1 MSVGHSIDINRGYA
15 LARLPFL
22 GGIGRLYP
30 GVHFSLCF
38 WKCGQSL
45 LIAYRGTNPSQVL
58 LPSLG
63 EITAPCGK
71 SFLLVDLSFFW
82 VDKVIRTFGGPRRRQ
97 IREFLKSF
105 STGWGVT
112 YCSPFSAEL
121 TILQRSW
128 ASEILGLQFGD
139 LDLPFPLSSQDSELH
154 RLIRRAFPET
164 GNRLKAG

>member
-71 SFLLVDLSFFW
+71 SFLLVNLSFFW
-82 VDKVIRTFGGPRRRQ
+82 SDRIIQTFPGPRRRQ
-97 IREFLKSF
+97 IRSF
-105 STGWGVT
+105 CTGWGVT
-112 YCSPFSAEL
+112 YCGPFCAEL
-121 TILQRSW
+121 KVLQRSW
-128 ASEILGLQFGD
+128 SAEILALQFAD
-139 LDLPFPLSSQDSELH
+139 LAVPFPLSSQDSELH
-154 RLIRRAFPET
+154 WLIRRAFPEVR
-164 GNRLKAG
+164 NRLSAG

>member
-1 MSVGHSIDINRGYA
+1 MSGHSIDITREFA
-15 LARLPFL
+15 VATLPFL

-30 GVHFSLCF
+30 KVHFSLCF

-58 LPSLG
+58 SPSLG
-63 EITAPCGK
+63 EISAPCGK
-71 SFLLVDLSFFW
+71 SFLLIDLSFFW
-82 VDKVIRTFGGPRRRQ
+82 ADRIIRTFRGPRRRQ

-105 STGWGVT
+105 STGWGVA

-128 ASEILGLQFGD
+128 ASEILALQFAD
-139 LDLPFPLSSQDSELH
+139 LAVPFPLSSQDSELH
-154 RLIRRAFPET
+154 RLIRRAFPEVR
-164 GNRLKAG
+164 NRLSAG